1 MRRSDNI
8 WPGFVDALATLLLV
22 IIFVLAVFMIT
33 HFFLSQALTGRDEA
47 LQRLNRQLT
56 EISEL
61 LALER
66 RSNED
71 LRLNVAQLSAS
82 LQKSTRERDQLAL
95 DLHEAESRLAA
106 AVETVAAD
114 RETIEAQLGEIER
127 LKRDI
132 AALTS
137 VRNDLE
143 QQVGTLAES
152 LDDSEAVATRLHEE
166 SKALAAQ
173 LRDESKALEA
183 RLADE
188 RERTLLA
195 QRELEDRELR
205 LAELQRLYNESTDSL
220 SREKDLSAEAG
231 AQVALL
237 NQQLS
242 AVRQQL
248 ARLNA
253 ALEAAEAKDEEQ
265 EAVIA
270 DLGKRLNVALAQKV
284 EELSRY
290 RSEFFGRLREV
301 LGDRRDIRVVGDRF
315 VFQSEVLFASGSAE
329 IGASGQQQLAQL
341 ARTLLEIAKS
351 IPPEISWVLRV
362 DGHTD
367 VIPIATSR
375 FPSNWELSTAR
386 AVSVVKFLVDQG
398 VPPARLAAA
407 GFGEFQP
414 LDSRADEIGHRRN
427 RRIELKLTE
436 R

>member
-1 MRRSDNI
+1 MPAIVGRGRAHRGDHI

-33 HFFLSQALTGRDEA
+33 FFFLSQALSGRDEA
-47 LQRLNRQLT
+47 LERLNRQLV
-56 EISEL
+56 EIAEL

-66 RSNED
+66 QSSEE
-71 LRLNVAQLSAS
+71 LRLNITQLSAS
-82 LQKSTRERDQLAL
+82 LQESTSERDQLAL
-95 DLHEAESRLAA
+95 NLEETSSKLAA
-106 AVETVAAD
+106 TEQLVATD
-114 RETIEAQLGEIER
+114 RQTIQAQLGDIER

-137 VRNDLE
+137 VRDELE
-143 QQVGTLAES
+143 EQVGSLAKSLGESETLAS
-152 LDDSEAVATRLHEE
+152 QLREE
-166 SKALAAQ
+166 SKEL
-173 LRDESKALEA
+173 ES

-188 RERTLLA
+188 RDRTLLA
-195 QRELEDRELR
+195 QKELEDRELR
-205 LAELQRLYNESTDSL
+205 LAELQRRFNASADSL
-220 SREKDLSAEAG
+220 SKEKDISAAAQ

-237 NQQLS
+237 NQQLG

-253 ALEAAEAKDEEQ
+253 ALEAAEAKDEEHV
-265 EAVIA
+265 AVIA
-270 DLGKRLNVALAQKV
+270 DLGKRLNVALARKV

-290 RSEFFGRLREV
+290 RSEFFGRLREI

-315 VFQSEVLFASGSAE
+315 VFQSEVLFDSGSDQ
-329 IGASGQQQLAQL
+329 IGHGGQDQLAQL
-341 ARTLLEIAKS
+341 AAALLEIASS
-351 IPPEISWVLRV
+351 IPPELPWVLRV

-367 VIPIATSR
+367 VVPISTGK

-386 AVSVVKFLVDQG
+386 AVSVVKFLIDRG
-398 VPPARLAAA
+398 VPPKRLAAT